1 MKRGAGVLGSLGLA
15 ILTAGC
21 FVEVRHIDDP
31 TPAFA
36 RARAEARSAARRPGR
51 ADQVN
56 VLVYEKD
63 DRQLVKVSLPLWIA
77 RKIAKHEGAEID
89 QGEGDDA
96 VGARVRGRLEHRL
109 RFEDLEKAG
118 RGMLLEVDDDDG
130 SQVLVWLR

>member
-1 MKRGAGVLGSLGLA
+1 MKRRVGVLGSLGLA

-21 FVEVRHIDDP
+21 FVEVRHTDDP
-31 TPAFA
+31 TRAFA
-36 RARAEARSAARRPGR
+36 HARAEARSASRRPGR

-89 QGEGDDA
+89 LEDDEVGE
-96 VGARVRGRLEHRL
+96 RVRGRLQHRL